1 MRLLTLE
8 EVQRR
13 LAVGRTTV
21 YRLIRAGDLPTVKI
35 RGSRRVREQDLE
47 AFVEGRLGREPETAA

>member
-8 EVQRR
+8 EVQQR
-13 LAVGRTTV
+13 LAVSRTTV

-35 RGSRRVREQDLE
+35 RDSRRVREQDLDS
-47 AFVEGRLGREPETAA
+47 FIEGHLGRHPVDAA